1 MEKIHGGLLF
11 YKIVQPVLLLAAAFG
26 RIPRLYQNKYSKN
39 SLDFKKYLCYT
50 RNKRSNNDATRVRSC
65 RGDGRT
71 EFL

>member
-1 MEKIHGGLLF
+1 MAVFFFIELCSCFAVG
-11 YKIVQPVLLLAAAFG
+11 LLAAAFG